1 MREDDRIRLRHM
13 LDAAEEALGFATGK
27 KREDLDNDRMLALA
41 LVRSI
46 EIIGEAGARVS
57 EEGRAE
63 VLDVPW
69 REIVTMRNRLI
80 HAYFDV
86 DLDIVWETIRR
97 DLPLLSVSL
106 ERALVEEEHETD
118 QRHDS

>member
-1 MREDDRIRLRHM
+1 MREDDRVRVQHM
-13 LDAAEEALGFATGK
+13 LDAAETAMSFVAER
-27 KREDLDNDRMLALA
+27 KREDLDTDRMLALA

-63 VLDVPW
+63 ASDVPW
-69 REIVTMRNRLI
+69 REIVAMRNRLI

-86 DLDIVWETIRR
+86 DLNVVWRTVKD
-97 DLPLLSVSL
+97 DLPLLVAVLKGALS
-106 ERALVEEEHETD
+106 ERENRNGE
-118 QRHDS
+118 

>member
-13 LDAAEEALGFATGK
+13 LDAAEEALEFAAGK

-57 EEGRAE
+57 EEGRTE
-63 VLDVPW
+63 VLNVPW

-86 DLDIVWETIRR
+86 DLDIVWETVQR
-97 DLPLLSVSL
+97 DLPPLSVSL
-106 ERALVEEEHETD
+106 ERALIEEERETD
-118 QRHDS
+118 QRHDP